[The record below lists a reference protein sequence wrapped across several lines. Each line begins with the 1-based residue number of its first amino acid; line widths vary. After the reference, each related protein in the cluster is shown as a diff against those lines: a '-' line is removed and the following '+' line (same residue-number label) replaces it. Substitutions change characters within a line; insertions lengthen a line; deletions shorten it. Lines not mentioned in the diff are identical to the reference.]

1 MRSAPPPP
9 DAPEIDPRVLH
20 FLPLG
25 GSGEIGMNLNLYAFG
40 GKWLMVDLGVT
51 FGQEEMPGIDL
62 IMPDPSFIVERR
74 DQLVGLVLTHA
85 HEDHLGAVP
94 FLWPRLRCPVY
105 ATAFAASV
113 LRRKLQDVGL
123 AGRVPIT
130 EIPTSGR
137 FSIKPFDIEYLPL
150 THSILE
156 QQALAI
162 RTPAGTVLHT
172 GDWKF
177 DPAPMLGPVSDE
189 KGLRNL
195 GDQGVLALIGDSTN
209 ALKPGESGSEA
220 DVRAALTEVIGRYDQ
235 RIAVACF
242 ASNVARLESVAI
254 AATKHGRNV
263 GLVGRSMWRMYECA
277 RENGYLADAPPFL
290 NEYDA
295 GYVPRDKIVLICT
308 GSQGEP
314 RSALARIAADEH
326 PHIVL
331 ERGDA
336 ALFSSRIIPG
346 NERAI
351 GKLLNGLTR
360 LGVEIVTDED
370 APIHVSGHPNRGELT
385 RMYQMVRPRI
395 AIPVHGE
402 QRHMQAHAELALSCQ
417 VMHALVPENG
427 MLIRL
432 GPDKPE
438 IVDHVQAGRLAL
450 DGERLVPMDGTVIR
464 GRSRILWNGALI
476 ATVVVDKRLR
486 LMADP
491 QVTAPGLI
499 DPESESELL
508 AELIEAAAEA
518 VEKLSKKA
526 DDDDIKEA
534 VRRAVRRVAKDR
546 IGKKPTTE
554 VMVVRV

>member
-1 MRSAPPPP
+1 
-9 DAPEIDPRVLH
+9 
-20 FLPLG
+20 
-25 GSGEIGMNLNLYAFG
+25 
-40 GKWLMVDLGVT
+40 
-51 FGQEEMPGIDL
+51 
-62 IMPDPSFIVERR
+62 
-74 DQLVGLVLTHA
+74 
-85 HEDHLGAVP
+85 
-94 FLWPRLRCPVY
+94 
-105 ATAFAASV
+105 
-113 LRRKLQDVGL
+113 
-123 AGRVPIT
+123 
-130 EIPTSGR
+130 
-137 FSIKPFDIEYLPL
+137 
-150 THSILE
+150 
-156 QQALAI
+156 
-162 RTPAGTVLHT
+162 
-172 GDWKF
+172 
-177 DPAPMLGPVSDE
+177 
-189 KGLRNL
+189 
-195 GDQGVLALIGDSTN
+195 
-209 ALKPGESGSEA
+209 
-220 DVRAALTEVIGRYDQ
+220 
-235 RIAVACF
+235 
-242 ASNVARLESVAI
+242 
-254 AATKHGRNV
+254 
-263 GLVGRSMWRMYECA
+263 
-277 RENGYLADAPPFL
+277 
-290 NEYDA
+290 
-295 GYVPRDKIVLICT
+295 
-308 GSQGEP
+308 
-314 RSALARIAADEH
+314 
-326 PHIVL
+326 VL

-508 AELIEAAAEA
+508 AELVEAAAEA